1 MKDNHPT
8 GSTSSQASKRS
19 LLKRLCVYV
28 KPLWPLFL
36 GAIIAN
42 MVFAGVDSYA
52 TYLFKPLLDK
62 GFIAK
67 DHTFLTFFPFVIIA
81 LFLARG
87 LASFFGTYALGRI
100 GARLVLQL
108 RTDLFDKFIEVPSA
122 FFDRHNPGKLLSK
135 FTFNVDQVAYTT
147 GQSFSILIQQSF
159 FVIGLL
165 IVMLSVSW
173 KLSLIVFVVIPLVA
187 ILVRYV
193 SRRFRMLASRI
204 QETMGDLNHI
214 VEESI
219 AGQKEIKIFGAQAYQ
234 RKLFSYFAQYNFR
247 QSIKMTI
254 TGAANT
260 PVIQFLASLSLA
272 LIVFMT
278 FHHTIS
284 LSAGSFITFVAA
296 MMAILR
302 PLKQLSQVNVD
313 IARGLAAIESLFELM
328 DEPEEEDRGMDRL
341 SSVKGEIRFDH
352 VSFSYGSSAA
362 DKMILNDI
370 SLIIPAGKTI
380 AFVGKSGGG
389 KTTLMSLLARFYVP
403 STGQVLIDGVDIQ
416 TLTLKNL
423 REQLALVSQHV
434 TLFDDTVFRNISFG
448 LEESVVTEEKVIE
461 AAKAANA
468 WDFIQGLPLGLQ
480 TKIGQNGMGLS
491 GGQRQRLAI
500 ARAILKDAPILILDE
515 ATSALDNESEQLIQS
530 SLERLKKNRTT
541 LVIAHRLS
549 TIEKADRIVVISE
562 GKILEEGTHA
572 ELMKNKG
579 EYFQLQREKNSL

>member
-1 MKDNHPT
+1 M
-8 GSTSSQASKRS
+8 
-19 LLKRLCVYV
+19 
-28 KPLWPLFL
+28 
-36 GAIIAN
+36 IAN

-62 GFIAK
+62 GFIGK
-67 DHTFLTFFPFVIIA
+67 DQTFLSLFPFMIIG

-108 RTDLFDKFIEVPSA
+108 RTDLFDKFIEVPTA

-147 GQSFSILIQQSF
+147 GQSFSILVQQSF
-159 FVIGLL
+159 FVMGLL

-173 KLSLIVFVVIPLVA
+173 KLSLIVFLVIPLVA

-214 VEESI
+214 VEESV

-313 IARGLAAIESLFELM
+313 IARGLAAIESLFELI
-328 DEPEEEDRGMDRL
+328 DEPKEEDTGIAEL
-341 SSVKGEIRFDH
+341 SSVKGEITFDQ
-352 VSFSYGSSAA
+352 VSFSYGENAQ
-362 DKMILNDI
+362 DKLILNDI
-370 SLIIPAGKTI
+370 SLTIPSGKTI

-389 KTTLMSLLARFYVP
+389 KTTLTSLLARFYAP
-403 STGQVLIDGVDIQ
+403 SKGRILIDGIDIQ

-434 TLFDDTVFRNISFG
+434 ILFDDTVLRNISFG

-468 WDFIQGLPLGLQ
+468 WDFIQALPLGLQ

-530 SLERLKKNRTT
+530 SLDQLKKNRTT

-562 GKILEEGTHA
+562 GKIVEQGTHA

-579 EYFQLQREKNSL
+579 EYFLLQREKN

>member
-1 MKDNHPT
+1 
-8 GSTSSQASKRS
+8 
-19 LLKRLCVYV
+19 V
-28 KPLWPLFL
+28 
-36 GAIIAN
+36 
-42 MVFAGVDSYA
+42 
-52 TYLFKPLLDK
+52 
-62 GFIAK
+62 
-67 DHTFLTFFPFVIIA
+67 
-81 LFLARG
+81 
-87 LASFFGTYALGRI
+87 
-100 GARLVLQL
+100 
-108 RTDLFDKFIEVPSA
+108 
-122 FFDRHNPGKLLSK
+122 
-135 FTFNVDQVAYTT
+135 
-147 GQSFSILIQQSF
+147 
-159 FVIGLL
+159 
-165 IVMLSVSW
+165 
-173 KLSLIVFVVIPLVA
+173 
-187 ILVRYV
+187 
-193 SRRFRMLASRI
+193 
-204 QETMGDLNHI
+204 
-214 VEESI
+214 

-313 IARGLAAIESLFELM
+313 IARGLAAIESLFELI
-328 DEPEEEDRGMDRL
+328 DEPKEEDTGIAEL
-341 SSVKGEIRFDH
+341 SSVKGEITFDQ
-352 VSFSYGSSAA
+352 VSFSYGENAQ
-362 DKMILNDI
+362 DKLILNDI
-370 SLIIPAGKTI
+370 SLTIPSGKTI

-389 KTTLMSLLARFYVP
+389 KTTLTSLLARFYAP
-403 STGQVLIDGVDIQ
+403 SKGRILIDGIDIQ

-434 TLFDDTVFRNISFG
+434 ILFDDTVLRNISFG

-468 WDFIQGLPLGLQ
+468 WDFIQALPLGLQ

-530 SLERLKKNRTT
+530 SLDQLKKNRTT

-562 GKILEEGTHA
+562 GKIVEQGTHA

-579 EYFQLQREKNSL
+579 EYFLLQREKN

>member
-1 MKDNHPT
+1 MKHNHPT
-8 GSTSSQASKRS
+8 GSNSFHASKRS

-28 KPLWPLFL
+28 KPLWPIFL
-36 GAIIAN
+36 GAMIAN

-62 GFIAK
+62 GFIGK
-67 DHTFLTFFPFVIIA
+67 DQTFLSLFPFMIIG

-108 RTDLFDKFIEVPSA
+108 RTDLFDKFIEVPTA

-147 GQSFSILIQQSF
+147 GQSFSILVQQSF
-159 FVIGLL
+159 FVMGLL

-173 KLSLIVFVVIPLVA
+173 KLSLIVFLVIPLVA

-214 VEESI
+214 VEESV

-313 IARGLAAIESLFELM
+313 IARGLAAIESLFELI
-328 DEPEEEDRGMDRL
+328 DEPKEEDTGIAEL
-341 SSVKGEIRFDH
+341 SSVKGEITFDQ
-352 VSFSYGSSAA
+352 VSFSYGENAQ
-362 DKMILNDI
+362 DKLILNDI
-370 SLIIPAGKTI
+370 SLTIPSGKTI

-389 KTTLMSLLARFYVP
+389 KTTLTSLLARFYAP
-403 STGQVLIDGVDIQ
+403 SKGRILIDGIDIQ

-434 TLFDDTVFRNISFG
+434 ILFDDTVLRNISFG

-468 WDFIQGLPLGLQ
+468 WDFIQALPLGLQ

-530 SLERLKKNRTT
+530 SLDQLKKNRTT

-562 GKILEEGTHA
+562 GKIVEQGTHA

-579 EYFQLQREKNSL
+579 EYFLLQREKN

>member
-1 MKDNHPT
+1 MKHNHPT
-8 GSTSSQASKRS
+8 GSNSFHASKRS

-28 KPLWPLFL
+28 KPLWPIFL
-36 GAIIAN
+36 GAMIAN

-62 GFIAK
+62 GFIGK
-67 DHTFLTFFPFVIIA
+67 DQTFLTLFPFIIIG

-87 LASFFGTYALGRI
+87 LASFLGTYALGRI

-108 RTDLFDKFIEVPSA
+108 RTDLFDKFIEVPTA

-135 FTFNVDQVAYTT
+135 FTFHVDQVAYTT
-147 GQSFSILIQQSF
+147 GQSFSILVQQSF
-159 FVIGLL
+159 FVMGLL

-173 KLSLIVFVVIPLVA
+173 KLSLIVFLVIPLVA

-214 VEESI
+214 VEESV

-313 IARGLAAIESLFELM
+313 IARGLAAIESLFELI
-328 DEPEEEDRGMDRL
+328 DEPKEEDTGIAEL
-341 SSVKGEIRFDH
+341 SSVKGEITFDQ
-352 VSFSYGSSAA
+352 VSFSYGESAQ
-362 DKMILNDI
+362 DKLILNDI
-370 SLIIPAGKTI
+370 SLTIPAGKTI

-389 KTTLMSLLARFYVP
+389 KTTLTSLLARFYAP
-403 STGQVLIDGVDIQ
+403 SKGRILIDGIDIQ

-434 TLFDDTVFRNISFG
+434 ILFDDTVLRNISFG

-468 WDFIQGLPLGLQ
+468 WDFIQALPLGLQ

-530 SLERLKKNRTT
+530 SLDQLKKNRTT

-562 GKILEEGTHA
+562 GKIVEQGTHA

-579 EYFQLQREKNSL
+579 EYFQLQREKN